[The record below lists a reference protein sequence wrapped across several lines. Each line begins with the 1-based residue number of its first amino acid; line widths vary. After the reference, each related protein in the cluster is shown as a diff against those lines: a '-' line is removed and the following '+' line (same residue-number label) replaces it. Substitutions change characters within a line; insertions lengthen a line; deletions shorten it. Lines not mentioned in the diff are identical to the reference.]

1 MIVFVSHTHTT
12 VEFRCTAAAL
22 PFIVVVYI
30 CAGMERE
37 WIFQHLSKIT
47 CRTQNE
53 YMCTRACVSVME
65 TDEVKAAAS

>member
-53 YMCTRACVSVME
+53 YMCTVMECVME